1 MRLYFLG
8 QCAHDIIY
16 PIDEP
21 ILENQKYRCYEKQE
35 CAGGPACNA
44 ALLCGSWNQET
55 AGGSTCVMISRVGA
69 DSYGQEILTALKD
82 RGVDPSFVAVSR
94 GNTALSSIAVNRR
107 SGTRTIFNAPMAA
120 EQSLLPLPQERAD
133 YLYSDGHEIG
143 TMSMLMDRNPQSV
156 SVLDAGTWRPELQAI
171 LPRISYLICSGD
183 FAYQFTGLYPQED
196 TVRRIF
202 DQLAGL
208 CPGQIAVTAGS
219 DGLYFQAENSLFHM
233 GAYAVPSIDT
243 TGAGDIFH
251 GAFLWELTR
260 GVPYRNCLAVA
271 AAAAAL
277 STMRIGGSLSIP
289 ACAQAE
295 EKAGREALPCVKV

>member
-1 MRLYFLG
+1 MRMYFLG

-55 AGGSTCVMISRVGA
+55 AGGSECAMISRVGA
-69 DSYGQEILTALKD
+69 DSYGQDILAVLQGC
-82 RGVDPSFVAVSR
+82 GVDPSFVAVCKGS
-94 GNTALSSIAVNRR
+94 TALSSIAVNRS
-107 SGTRTIFNAPMAA
+107 SGTRTIFNAPMQA
-120 EQSLLPLPQERAD
+120 EQSMLPLPEGRAD
-133 YLYSDGHEIG
+133 YLYSDGHEIQA
-143 TMSMLMDRNPQSV
+143 MQALMDRNPQAV
-156 SVLDAGTWRPELQAI
+156 SVLDAGTWRKELQPI
-171 LPRISYLICSGD
+171 LPGISYLICSGD
-183 FAYQFTGLYPQED
+183 FAFQYTGLHPQED
-196 TVRRIF
+196 TIRRIF
-202 DQLAGL
+202 RQLAGL
-208 CPGQIAVTAGS
+208 CRGQIAVTAGP
-219 DGLYFQAENSLFHM
+219 DGLYFQEEGSLFHM
-233 GAYAVPSIDT
+233 GAYSVASIDT

-251 GAFLWELTR
+251 GAFLWELSR

-289 ACAQAE
+289 SCAQAE